1 VNNGE
6 SIGFGRYQ
14 LVERLAV
21 GGMAELYRAVLPG
34 PSGFSK
40 PVAIKKILPALNRH
54 DRFRKMFLHEGR
66 IMAALSHRNIVQV
79 FELGEVDGE
88 LYMSLEYVPGCDLAK
103 ILDGNKENNRFMD
116 PAMAAWIAR
125 EVCRGLA
132 YVHNLQDDQ
141 GQPMHVV
148 HRDVNPN
155 NILLSRHGDVKL
167 GDFGIAK
174 SLVGEVLTSQGQL
187 KGKLEYLSPEQARG
201 DSVAPTSDVY
211 AVGLVL
217 YEMLASQRYI
227 QGIGDAD
234 LLKNAARPLWRP
246 ISLANPGVPQ
256 ILENLVKRAL
266 RTEPDKRFASAS
278 AFADALTEI
287 IEAAPQLPSN
297 VDLACL
303 VMETCDSPEVVLV
316 SPSVEETAE
325 TDVQQIKKKSTDL
338 AERLIPEGIFPEDD
352 VRPHTVSLAIDPAD
366 LDRKKKRNRSL
377 LIIIPAALLVL
388 IAAGAALWFFVF
400 SEQSGPE
407 PIEQVDAIDPEP
419 ITPPPDIE
427 KPKPKPQP
435 KPKPRPKPKPKTL
448 RSRAELNQELSRQR
462 QRLKDKGVRT
472 GDVRQVD
479 RLLARVRKQIRRN
492 DRRGAEKSLHDLDV
506 SVDSLQIDKKFV
518 ERKLLRLQKA
528 LARAKREPEFAKDTE
543 KILNHAINNRFA
555 EANAGINGVFD
566 RLRRKKRSKK

>member
-1 VNNGE
+1 VNPGDGIE
-6 SIGFGRYQ
+6 FGRYR

-88 LYMSLEYVPGCDLAK
+88 LYMSLEYVPGCDLAT
-103 ILDGNKENNRFMD
+103 ILDGNKEENRFMA

-125 EVCRGLA
+125 EICRGLA
-132 YVHNLQDDQ
+132 YVHNLQDDR

-155 NILLSRHGDVKL
+155 NILLSQHGDVKL

-201 DSVAPTSDVY
+201 DAVAPTSDVY
-211 AVGLVL
+211 AVGLIL

-246 ISLANPGVPQ
+246 VSLVNSDVPA
-256 ILENLVKRAL
+256 ILENIVKRAL
-266 RTEPDKRFASAS
+266 RTEPEKRFASAS

-287 IEAAPQLPSN
+287 IEASPQLPSS

-303 VMETCDSPEVVLV
+303 VLETCKSPEVRLA
-316 SPSVEETAE
+316 SPEVDKTAE
-325 TDVQQIKKKSTDL
+325 TDVQRLKKKSTDL
-338 AERLIPEGIFPEDD
+338 ADRLIPEGVFPENE
-352 VRPHTVSLAIDPAD
+352 VHPHTVSLAVDPAA
-366 LDRKKKRNRSL
+366 LGRKIRQRRTL
-377 LIIIPAALLVL
+377 RIAIPAALLVL
-388 IAAGAALWFFVF
+388 VAAGAVLWLAAPADQPE
-400 SEQSGPE
+400 SQPE
-407 PIEQVDAIDPEP
+407 PPDEAKAIAPKPVPSPPEP
-419 ITPPPDIE
+419 PEIE
-427 KPKPKPQP
+427 KPVTKAKF
-435 KPKPRPKPKPKTL
+435 KTRPKTL
-448 RSRAELNQELSRQR
+448 RSRAELTQELIRQR
-462 QRLKDKGVRT
+462 QRLKEKGVRT

-479 RLLARVRKQIRRN
+479 RLLARVKALIRHNHRA
-492 DRRGAEKSLHDLDV
+492 GAEKTLHDLDV
-506 SVDSLQIDKKFV
+506 SVDGLQIDRKFV

-528 LARAKREPEFAKDTE
+528 LARAKREPEFSKDTE
-543 KILNHAINNRFA
+543 KILNHAINNRLE
-555 EANAGINGVFD
+555 EANAAINGVFD
-566 RLRRKKRSKK
+566 RLSSKKRPKK

>member
-54 DRFRKMFLHEGR
+54 ERFRKMFLHEGR
-66 IMAALSHRNIVQV
+66 IMAALSHRNVVQV

-103 ILDGNKENNRFMD
+103 ILDGNKENNHFME

-132 YVHNLQDDQ
+132 YVHSLQDDQ

-246 ISLANPGVPQ
+246 ITLVNPGVPQ

-266 RTEPDKRFASAS
+266 RTEPEKRFASAS

-287 IEAAPQLPSN
+287 IEAAPQMPSN

-303 VMETCDSPEVVLV
+303 VMETCDSPEVVLE

-325 TDVQQIKKKSTDL
+325 TDVQSLKKQSTDL
-338 AERLIPEGIFPEDD
+338 AERLIPEGIFPEDE
-352 VRPHTVSLAIDPAD
+352 VRPHTVSLAIDPAE
-366 LDRKKKRNRSL
+366 LDRKKKRNRTL
-377 LIIIPAALLVL
+377 LIAIPAALLIL
-388 IAAGAALWFFVF
+388 IAAGAALWFFVL
-400 SEQSGPE
+400 SSPKNPNRHRRPRSWTNQSHLSPS
-407 PIEQVDAIDPEP
+407 PH
-419 ITPPPDIE
+419 
-427 KPKPKPQP
+427 
-435 KPKPRPKPKPKTL
+435 
-448 RSRAELNQELSRQR
+448 RSR
-462 QRLKDKGVRT
+462 
-472 GDVRQVD
+472 
-479 RLLARVRKQIRRN
+479 
-492 DRRGAEKSLHDLDV
+492 
-506 SVDSLQIDKKFV
+506 
-518 ERKLLRLQKA
+518 
-528 LARAKREPEFAKDTE
+528 
-543 KILNHAINNRFA
+543 
-555 EANAGINGVFD
+555 
-566 RLRRKKRSKK
+566 

>member
-1 VNNGE
+1 VNGGE
-6 SIGFGRYQ
+6 STGFGRYQ

-187 KGKLEYLSPEQARG
+187 KGKLEYLSPEQAAG

-246 ISLANPGVPQ
+246 ITLVNSGVPQ

-266 RTEPDKRFASAS
+266 RTEPEKRFASAS

-287 IEAAPQLPSN
+287 IEATPQMPSN
-297 VDLACL
+297 VDLAVL
-303 VMETCDSPEVVLV
+303 VMDTCDSPEVVLE

-325 TDVQQIKKKSTDL
+325 TDVQRLKKQSTDI

-352 VRPHTVSLAIDPAD
+352 VRPHTVSLAIDPAE
-366 LDRKKKRNRSL
+366 LDRKKNRNRAL
-377 LIIIPAALLVL
+377 LIVIPAVLLLL
-388 IAAGAALWFFVF
+388 IAGAAALWFFVF
-400 SEQSGPE
+400 DEKTEPPPE
-407 PIEQVDAIDPEP
+407 PVDQVDAVTPEP
-419 ITPPPDIE
+419 VTPPPEVE
-427 KPKPKPQP
+427 KPRPV
-435 KPKPRPKPKPKTL
+435 PKPRPKPNPKTL
-448 RSRAELNQELSRQR
+448 RSRTELNQELSRQR
-462 QRLKDKGVRT
+462 QRLKDKGVRS

-492 DRRGAEKSLHDLDV
+492 DRTGAEKSLHELDV

-528 LARAKREPEFAKDTE
+528 LARAKRESEFAKDTE
-543 KILNHAINNRFA
+543 KILSHAINNRFG

-566 RLRRKKRSKK
+566 RLRRKKRPKK

>member
-1 VNNGE
+1 VTNGDG
-6 SIGFGRYQ
+6 IGFGRYQ

-66 IMAALSHRNIVQV
+66 IMAALSHRNVVQV

-103 ILDGNKENNRFMD
+103 ILDGNKENNRFME

-132 YVHNLQDDQ
+132 YVHGLQDDQ
-141 GQPMHVV
+141 GRPMHVV

-246 ISLANPGVPQ
+246 ISLANADVPQ

-266 RTEPDKRFASAS
+266 RTEPEKRFASAS

-303 VMETCDSPEVVLV
+303 VMETCDSPEVVLE

-352 VRPHTVSLAIDPAD
+352 VRPHTVSLAIDPAE
-366 LDRKKKRNRSL
+366 LDRKNKRNRTL
-377 LIIIPAALLVL
+377 LITIPAALLIL

-400 SEQSGPE
+400 AEQGQPE
-407 PIEQVDAIDPEP
+407 PVEKVDAVDPEP
-419 ITPPPDIE
+419 ITPPVVDNKPTP
-427 KPKPKPQP
+427 KPKPKP
-435 KPKPRPKPKPKTL
+435 KPKPRPKTM
-448 RSRAELNQELSRQR
+448 SRAELKQELTRQR
-462 QRLKDKGVRT
+462 QRLKDKGVRN
-472 GDVRQVD
+472 GDVRPID
-479 RLLARVRKQIRRN
+479 RLLARARRQIRRN
-492 DRRGAEKSLHDLDV
+492 DRRGAEKTLHNLDV

-528 LARAKREPEFAKDTE
+528 LARAKREPEFSKDTE

-555 EANAGINGVFD
+555 EANAGINGVFN
-566 RLRRKKRSKK
+566 RLRRKKRPKK

>member
-1 VNNGE
+1 MNDLE
-6 SIGFGRYQ
+6 SMGFGRYQ

-54 DRFRKMFLHEGR
+54 ERFRKMFLHEGR
-66 IMAALSHRNIVQV
+66 IMAALSHRNVVQV

-88 LYMSLEYVPGCDLAK
+88 LYMSLEYVPGCDLAR
-103 ILDGNKENNRFMD
+103 ILDGNKEHNRFME
-116 PAMAAWIAR
+116 PALAAWIAR

-187 KGKLEYLSPEQARG
+187 KGKLEYLSPEQAAG

-246 ISLANPGVPQ
+246 VTLANPGVPQ

-266 RTEPDKRFASAS
+266 RTEPEKRFASAS

-287 IEAAPQLPSN
+287 IEAAPQMPSN
-297 VDLACL
+297 VDLAVL
-303 VMETCDSPEVVLV
+303 VMETCDSPEVVLE

-325 TDVQQIKKKSTDL
+325 TDVQAIKKKSTDL

-352 VRPHTVSLAIDPAD
+352 VRPHTVSLAIDPAE
-366 LDRKKKRNRSL
+366 LDRKTQRNRL
-377 LIIIPAALLVL
+377 LLFLIPAAFL
-388 IAAGAALWFFVF
+388 IVVAIGAFLYFTVF
-400 SEQSGPE
+400 SEKPDPGPV
-407 PIEQVDAIDPEP
+407 EQVEAIAPEP

-427 KPKPKPQP
+427 KPKP

-472 GDVRQVD
+472 GDVRQID
-479 RLLARVRKQIRRN
+479 RLLARARKQIRRN

-506 SVDSLQIDKKFV
+506 SVDGLQIDRRFV

-528 LARAKREPEFAKDTE
+528 LARAKREPEFSKDTE

-566 RLRRKKRSKK
+566 RLRRKKRTKK

>member
-54 DRFRKMFLHEGR
+54 ERFRKMFLHEGR
-66 IMAALSHRNIVQV
+66 IMAALSHRNVVQV

-103 ILDGNKENNRFMD
+103 ILDGNKENNHFME

-132 YVHNLQDDQ
+132 YVHSLQDDQ

-246 ISLANPGVPQ
+246 ITLVNPGVPQ

-266 RTEPDKRFASAS
+266 RTEPEKRFASAS

-287 IEAAPQLPSN
+287 IEAAPQMPSN

-303 VMETCDSPEVVLV
+303 VMETCDSPEVVLE

-325 TDVQQIKKKSTDL
+325 TDVQSLKKQSTDL
-338 AERLIPEGIFPEDD
+338 AERLIPEGIFPEDE
-352 VRPHTVSLAIDPAD
+352 VRPHTVSLAIDPAE
-366 LDRKKKRNRSL
+366 LDRKKKRNRTL
-377 LIIIPAALLVL
+377 LIAIPAALLIL

-400 SEQSGPE
+400 AEKPEPPPETAVVDESITPE
-407 PIEQVDAIDPEP
+407 PI
-419 ITPPPDIE
+419 PPPVE
-427 KPKPKPQP
+427 VKKPT
-435 KPKPRPKPKPKTL
+435 PKPRPKPKKKPKTL

-492 DRRGAEKSLHDLDV
+492 DRRGAEKSLRDLDV
-506 SVDSLQIDKKFV
+506 SVDSLQIDRKFV

-528 LARAKREPEFAKDTE
+528 LARAKRESEFSKDTE

-555 EANAGINGVFD
+555 EANTGINGVFD
-566 RLRRKKRSKK
+566 RLRRKKSRKK

>member
-1 VNNGE
+1 MNPDDGIE
-6 SIGFGRYQ
+6 FGRYR

-88 LYMSLEYVPGCDLAK
+88 LYMSIEYVKGCDLAYV
-103 ILDGNKENNRFMD
+103 LDRNKESNHFMA

-125 EVCRGLA
+125 EICRGLA
-132 YVHNLQDDQ
+132 YVHSLQDDR
-141 GQPMHVV
+141 GQPMRVV

-155 NILLSRHGDVKL
+155 NILLSQHGDVKL

-201 DSVAPTSDVY
+201 DAVAPTSDVY

-246 ISLANPGVPQ
+246 ITLVNSAVPT
-256 ILENLVKRAL
+256 ILENIVKRAL
-266 RTEPDKRFASAS
+266 RTEPEKRFGSAS

-287 IEAAPQLPSN
+287 IEAAHQLPSS

-303 VMETCDSPEVVLV
+303 VMETCESPEVALE
-316 SPSVEETAE
+316 SPEVDKTAE
-325 TDVQQIKKKSTDL
+325 TDVQRLKKRSTDL

-352 VRPHTVSLAIDPAD
+352 VRPHTVSLAIDPAE
-366 LDRKKKRNRSL
+366 LDRKTKRSRKL
-377 LIIIPAALLVL
+377 YITIPAALLIL
-388 IAAGAALWFFVF
+388 IGIGAVLWFTVF
-400 SEQSGPE
+400 SDQPGLEPESPDEADAIAPE
-407 PIEQVDAIDPEP
+407 PI
-419 ITPPPDIE
+419 PPPPGPPVV
-427 KPKPKPQP
+427 K
-435 KPKPRPKPKPKTL
+435 KPKPRPKKKPKTL
-448 RSRAELNQELSRQR
+448 RSRAELNQELARQR
-462 QRLKDKGVRT
+462 QRLKEKGVRT
-472 GDVRQVD
+472 GDVRQID
-479 RLLARVRKQIRRN
+479 RLLARVKKQIRRN
-492 DRRGAEKSLHDLDV
+492 DRAGAKRGLHHLDV
-506 SVDSLQIDKKFV
+506 SVDGLQIDRKFI

-528 LARAKREPEFAKDTE
+528 LARAKREPEFSKDTE
-543 KILNHAINNRFA
+543 KILNHAINNRFT
-555 EANAGINGVFD
+555 EANTVINRVFD
-566 RLRRKKRSKK
+566 RLRRNRSRKK

>member
-1 VNNGE
+1 MNGGD
-6 SIGFGRYQ
+6 SIPFGRYQ

-54 DRFRKMFLHEGR
+54 ERFRKMFLHEGR

-88 LYMSLEYVPGCDLAK
+88 LYMSLEYVPGCDLAD
-103 ILDGNKENNRFMD
+103 ILDRNKEQNRFMA

-132 YVHNLQDDQ
+132 YVHGLQDDQ

-155 NILLSRHGDVKL
+155 NILLSQHGDVKL

-201 DSVAPTSDVY
+201 DAVAPTSDVY

-246 ISLANPGVPQ
+246 ISLANSDVPP

-287 IEAAPQLPSN
+287 IEAAPQLPSS

-303 VMETCDSPEVVLV
+303 VLETRDSPEVALE
-316 SPSVEETAE
+316 SPEVEETAE
-325 TDVQQIKKKSTDL
+325 TDVQRVKKKSTDL
-338 AERLIPEGIFPEDD
+338 ADRLIPEGIFPEDE

-366 LDRKKKRNRSL
+366 LDRKSKRSRKL
-377 LIIIPAALLVL
+377 LIAIPAALLLL

-400 SEQSGPE
+400 TGKPETSPEPAVEDDSVIPE
-407 PIEQVDAIDPEP
+407 PI
-419 ITPPPDIE
+419 PPPVVDK
-427 KPKPKPQP
+427 KPAPKP
-435 KPKPRPKPKPKTL
+435 KPKPRPKPKTL
-448 RSRAELNQELSRQR
+448 RTRAEMKQELSRQR
-462 QRLKDKGVRT
+462 QRLKEKGVRT
-472 GDVRQVD
+472 GDVRRID
-479 RLLARVRKQIRRN
+479 RLLARVKRQIRRN
-492 DRRGAEKSLHDLDV
+492 DRTGAEKTMHDLDV
-506 SVDSLQIDKKFV
+506 SVDSLLIDRKFV

-528 LARAKREPEFAKDTE
+528 LARAKREPEFSQDTE
-543 KILNHAINNRFA
+543 KILNHAINNRF
-555 EANAGINGVFD
+555 EDANATINQVFD
-566 RLRRKKRSKK
+566 RLRRKKRKKK

>member
-1 VNNGE
+1 MNPGE
-6 SIGFGRYQ
+6 GIEFGRYR

-54 DRFRKMFLHEGR
+54 SRFRKMFLHEGR
-66 IMAALSHRNIVQV
+66 IMAALSHRNVVQV
-79 FELGEVDGE
+79 FELGEVEGE
-88 LYMSLEYVPGCDLAK
+88 LYMSLEYVPGCDLAY
-103 ILDGNKENNRFMD
+103 ILDRNKESNHFMA

-125 EVCRGLA
+125 EICRGLA
-132 YVHNLQDDQ
+132 YVHSLQDDR
-141 GQPMHVV
+141 GRPLHVV

-174 SLVGEVLTSQGQL
+174 SLVGEVLTRQGQL

-201 DSVAPTSDVY
+201 DAVAPTSDVY

-234 LLKNAARPLWRP
+234 LMKNAARPLWRP
-246 ISLANPGVPQ
+246 ISAVNSAVPM
-256 ILENLVKRAL
+256 ILENIVKRAL
-266 RTEPDKRFASAS
+266 RTEPEKRFGSAS
-278 AFADALTEI
+278 ALADALTEI
-287 IEAAPQLPSN
+287 IEAAPQLPSS

-303 VMETCDSPEVVLV
+303 VMETCESPEVALE
-316 SPSVEETAE
+316 SPEVEQTSE
-325 TDVQQIKKKSTDL
+325 TDVQHLKKQSTDL

-352 VRPHTVSLAIDPAD
+352 ERPHTVSLAIDSVKPA
-366 LDRKKKRNRSL
+366 RRSRWP
-377 LIIIPAALLVL
+377 IIAIPAALLLL

-400 SEQSGPE
+400 FKKTEPPPE
-407 PIEQVDAIDPEP
+407 PAVEEPVVAPEP
-419 ITPPPDIE
+419 ITPPPDVK
-427 KPKPKPQP
+427 KPTPRP
-435 KPKPRPKPKPKTL
+435 KPKPRSKPKPKTL
-448 RSRAELNQELSRQR
+448 RSRAELNQELGRQR
-462 QRLKDKGVRT
+462 QRLKTKGVRI
-472 GDVRQVD
+472 GDVRQID

-492 DRRGAEKSLHDLDV
+492 DRRGAEKNLHDLDV
-506 SVDSLQIDKKFV
+506 SVDSLRIDRKFV
-518 ERKLLRLQKA
+518 EAKLLRLQKA
-528 LARAKREPEFAKDTE
+528 LARAKREAEFTKDTE

-555 EANAGINGVFD
+555 EANAAINGVFD
-566 RLRRKKRSKK
+566 SLRKSKRRKK

>member
-1 VNNGE
+1 MNDGDGIE
-6 SIGFGRYQ
+6 FGRYR

-54 DRFRKMFLHEGR
+54 ERFRKMFLHEGR

-88 LYMSLEYVPGCDLAK
+88 LYMSIEYVKGCDLAYV
-103 ILDGNKENNRFMD
+103 LDRNKENNRFMA

-125 EVCRGLA
+125 EICRGLA
-132 YVHNLQDDQ
+132 YVHSLQDDR
-141 GQPMHVV
+141 GQPMRVV

-155 NILLSRHGDVKL
+155 NILLSQHGDVKL

-201 DSVAPTSDVY
+201 DTLSPTSDVY

-234 LLKNAARPLWRP
+234 LMKNAARPLWRP
-246 ISLANPGVPQ
+246 ITLVNSDVPT
-256 ILENLVKRAL
+256 ILENIVKRAL
-266 RTEPDKRFASAS
+266 RTEPEKRFGSAS

-287 IEAAPQLPSN
+287 IEAAHQLPSS

-303 VMETCDSPEVVLV
+303 VMETCESPEVALE
-316 SPSVEETAE
+316 SPEVEETAE
-325 TDVQQIKKKSTDL
+325 TDVQRLKKRSTDL
-338 AERLIPEGIFPEDD
+338 AERLIPEGVFPEDD
-352 VRPHTVSLAIDPAD
+352 VRPHTVSLAIDPAE
-366 LDRKKKRNRSL
+366 LDRKTKRSRKL
-377 LIIIPAALLVL
+377 YIAIPAALLIL
-388 IAAGAALWFFVF
+388 IGIGAVLWFTVF
-400 SEQSGPE
+400 SDKPGPE
-407 PIEQVDAIDPEP
+407 PEPPDEADAIAPEP
-419 ITPPPDIE
+419 IPPPPGPPVV
-427 KPKPKPQP
+427 KKP
-435 KPKPRPKPKPKTL
+435 KPKPRPKKKPKTL
-448 RSRAELNQELSRQR
+448 RSRAELNQELARQR
-462 QRLKDKGVRT
+462 QRLKEKGVRT
-472 GDVRQVD
+472 GDVRQID
-479 RLLARVRKQIRRN
+479 RLLARVKKQIRRN
-492 DRRGAEKSLHDLDV
+492 DRTGAEKSLHGLDV
-506 SVDSLQIDKKFV
+506 SVDGLQIDRKFI

-528 LARAKREPEFAKDTE
+528 LARAKREPEFSKDTE
-543 KILNHAINNRFA
+543 KILSTFA
-555 EANAGINGVFD
+555 ANPGGSSSGSSSCPTGTCP
-566 RLRRKKRSKK
+566 LP

>member
-1 VNNGE
+1 VSNGDV
-6 SIGFGRYQ
+6 IGFGRYQ

-54 DRFRKMFLHEGR
+54 ERFRKMFLHEGR

-246 ISLANPGVPQ
+246 ISLANPNVPQ
-256 ILENLVKRAL
+256 ILENLVKRSL
-266 RTEPDKRFASAS
+266 RTEPEKRFASAS
-278 AFADALTEI
+278 AFADSLTEI

-316 SPSVEETAE
+316 SPSVEQTAE

-338 AERLIPEGIFPEDD
+338 AERLIPEGIFPEDE

-366 LDRKKKRNRSL
+366 LDRKKKRSRTL
-377 LIIIPAALLVL
+377 LIIIPAALLIL

-400 SEQSGPE
+400 AEKPELPPE
-407 PIEQVDAIDPEP
+407 PVDRVDAVTPEP
-419 ITPPPDIE
+419 VTPPPDID
-427 KPKPKPQP
+427 KPKPKPRP
-435 KPKPRPKPKPKTL
+435 KPKPKPKTL
-448 RSRAELNQELSRQR
+448 RSRAELNQELTRQR

-472 GDVRQVD
+472 GDVRQID
-479 RLLARVRKQIRRN
+479 RLLARVKKQIRRN
-492 DRRGAEKSLHDLDV
+492 DRRGAEKNLHDLDV

-528 LARAKREPEFAKDTE
+528 LARAKREQEFAKDTE
-543 KILNHAINNRFA
+543 RILNHAINNRFT

>member
-1 VNNGE
+1 MNLEDGIE
-6 SIGFGRYQ
+6 FGRYR

-66 IMAALSHRNIVQV
+66 IMAALNHRNIVQV

-88 LYMSLEYVPGCDLAK
+88 LYMSLEYVPGCDLAEV
-103 ILDGNKENNRFMD
+103 LDRNKEQNRFLA

-132 YVHNLQDDQ
+132 YVHGLQDDR
-141 GQPMHVV
+141 GQPMGVV

-201 DSVAPTSDVY
+201 DAVAPTSDVY

-246 ISLANPGVPQ
+246 ISLANPDVPQ
-256 ILENLVKRAL
+256 ILESLVKRAL
-266 RTEPDKRFASAS
+266 RTEPEKRFASAS
-278 AFADALTEI
+278 AFADSLTEI
-287 IEAAPQLPSN
+287 IEAAPQLPSS

-303 VMETCDSPEVVLV
+303 VLETRDSPEVALA

-325 TDVQQIKKKSTDL
+325 TDVQRPKKSTDL
-338 AERLIPEGIFPEDD
+338 ADRLIPEGIFPEDE
-352 VRPHTVSLAIDPAD
+352 VRPHTVSLAVDPAE
-366 LDRKKKRNRSL
+366 LERGIRKRRTLKIVVL
-377 LIIIPAALLVL
+377 AAVLIL
-388 IAAGAALWFFVF
+388 IAAGAALWFSVF
-400 SEQSGPE
+400 KDRSAPEPEPPVEAEAITPE
-407 PIEQVDAIDPEP
+407 PIPPPPEP
-419 ITPPPDIE
+419 PVVYKPTP
-427 KPKPKPQP
+427 KPKPKPT
-435 KPKPRPKPKPKTL
+435 KPKAL
-448 RSRAELNQELSRQR
+448 RSRAELNQELARQR
-462 QRLKDKGVRT
+462 QRLKEKGVRS

-479 RLLARVRKQIRRN
+479 RLLARVKKQIRRN
-492 DRRGAEKSLHDLDV
+492 DRTGAEKSLHDLDV
-506 SVDSLQIDKKFV
+506 SVDALQIDRQFV

-528 LARAKREPEFAKDTE
+528 LARSKREPEFSRDNE

-555 EANAGINGVFD
+555 EANAAINHVFE
-566 RLRRKKRSKK
+566 RLRRKKRSKR

>member
-1 VNNGE
+1 VNEGD
-6 SIGFGRYQ
+6 SIPFGRYQ

-54 DRFRKMFLHEGR
+54 ERFRKMFLHEGR

-88 LYMSLEYVPGCDLAK
+88 LYMSLEYVPGCDLAD
-103 ILDGNKENNRFMD
+103 ILDRNKEQNRFMA

-132 YVHNLQDDQ
+132 YVHGLQDDQ

-155 NILLSRHGDVKL
+155 NILLSQHGDVKL

-201 DSVAPTSDVY
+201 DAVAPTSDVY

-246 ISLANPGVPQ
+246 ISLANPDVPP

-287 IEAAPQLPSN
+287 IEAAPQLPSS

-303 VMETCDSPEVVLV
+303 VLETRDSPEVALE
-316 SPSVEETAE
+316 SPEVEETAE
-325 TDVQQIKKKSTDL
+325 TDVQRVKKKSTDL
-338 AERLIPEGIFPEDD
+338 ADRLIPEGIFPEDE

-366 LDRKKKRNRSL
+366 LDRKSKRSRTL
-377 LIIIPAALLVL
+377 LIAIPAALLLLV
-388 IAAGAALWFFVF
+388 AAGAALWFLNFADGAEPEPAV
-400 SEQSGPE
+400 ELENITPE
-407 PIEQVDAIDPEP
+407 PIP
-419 ITPPPDIE
+419 PPPDQPEIE
-427 KPKPKPQP
+427 KPKPKP
-435 KPKPRPKPKPKTL
+435 KPHPRKKPKTL

-462 QRLKDKGVRT
+462 QRLKDKGVRY
-472 GDVRQVD
+472 GDVRPID
-479 RLLARVRKQIRRN
+479 RLLARVKRQIRRN
-492 DRRGAEKSLHDLDV
+492 DRPGAEKSLHDLDV
-506 SVDSLQIDKKFV
+506 SVDSLQIDRKFV

-528 LARAKREPEFAKDTE
+528 LARAKRESEFAKDTE

-555 EANAGINGVFD
+555 EANTGINQVFD
-566 RLRRKKRSKK
+566 RLRRKKRPKR

>member
-1 VNNGE
+1 MNEGD
-6 SIGFGRYQ
+6 SIPFGRYQ

-54 DRFRKMFLHEGR
+54 ERFRKMFLHEGR

-88 LYMSLEYVPGCDLAK
+88 LYMSLEYVPGCDLAD
-103 ILDGNKENNRFMD
+103 ILDRNKEQNRFMA

-132 YVHNLQDDQ
+132 YVHGLQDDQ

-155 NILLSRHGDVKL
+155 NILLSQHGDVKL

-201 DSVAPTSDVY
+201 DAVAPTSDVY

-246 ISLANPGVPQ
+246 ISLANPDVPP

-287 IEAAPQLPSN
+287 IEAAPQLPSS

-303 VMETCDSPEVVLV
+303 VLETRDSPEVALE
-316 SPSVEETAE
+316 SPEVEETAE
-325 TDVQQIKKKSTDL
+325 TDVQRVKKKSTDL
-338 AERLIPEGIFPEDD
+338 ADRLIPEGIFPEDE

-366 LDRKKKRNRSL
+366 LDRKSKRSRTL
-377 LIIIPAALLVL
+377 LIAIPAALLLLV
-388 IAAGAALWFFVF
+388 AAGAALWFLNFADGAEPEPAV
-400 SEQSGPE
+400 ELENITPE
-407 PIEQVDAIDPEP
+407 PIP
-419 ITPPPDIE
+419 PPPDQPEIE
-427 KPKPKPQP
+427 KPKPKP
-435 KPKPRPKPKPKTL
+435 KPHPRKKPKTL

-462 QRLKDKGVRT
+462 QRLKDKGVRY
-472 GDVRQVD
+472 GDVRPID
-479 RLLARVRKQIRRN
+479 RLLARVKRQIRRN
-492 DRRGAEKSLHDLDV
+492 DRPGAEKSLHDLDV
-506 SVDSLQIDKKFV
+506 SVDSLQIDRKFV

-528 LARAKREPEFAKDTE
+528 LARAKRESEFAKDTE

-555 EANAGINGVFD
+555 EANTGINQVFD
-566 RLRRKKRSKK
+566 RLRRKKRPKR